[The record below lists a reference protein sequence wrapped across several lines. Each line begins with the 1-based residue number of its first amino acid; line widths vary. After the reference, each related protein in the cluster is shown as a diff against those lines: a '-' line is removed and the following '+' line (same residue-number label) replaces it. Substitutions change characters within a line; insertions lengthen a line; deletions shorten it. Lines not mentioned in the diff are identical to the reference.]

1 MRHQER
7 RNRRVHTCFLTHN
20 REYHV
25 RAGECMAVRD
35 RRTGVWI
42 AGHGA
47 IGMRLK
53 PQAPGEPFLGRRLEF
68 YSIEKEQVIRT
79 SPVTDILRPGKAEVQ
94 SYRLVHGFSPE
105 EDLAV

>member
-1 MRHQER
+1 MRHKGKD
-7 RNRRVHTCFLTHN
+7 RRVHTCFITNN

-42 AGHGA
+42 AGHA
-47 IGMRLK
+47 AVGMRLRE
-53 PQAPGEPFLGRRLEF
+53 QAAGSPFLGRRLEF
-68 YSIEKEQVIRT
+68 FCIEKEQIIRT
-79 SPVTDILRPGKAEVQ
+79 SPVIDINRPGRTEVQ
-94 SYRLVHGFSPE
+94 SYRLVHGFVPD